1 MLPTLPRRTRSRAL
15 PLITATALLAAV
27 GVAAPA
33 LAATPTSGT
42 VSDTSTSVQWG
53 AGPFVAPNVTGATGG
68 VTCGPDLCD
77 DFALH
82 VATPAGYGDTHQLT
96 IKVGWPNAAADFDV
110 YLLDPSGAVVAS
122 SASSADPEV
131 IVTAPTSGDYT
142 VRVVPYAPLGESVT
156 GTATLTDVPGEP
168 RSEHRRRRPPSASTA
183 HPRRSPDAHDAGEP
197 SIGSSHPTG
206 STFYQALYDT
216 YKATWDDSVTPSKVT
231 WSDVSAKP
239 ANGCA
244 TGGSTSPGPDR
255 VHRPPAPVASSRA
268 SSPARPRSCATPT
281 TRARRGRPARA
292 AASTPASTTRPS
304 AAAATRPTASAR
316 CPRRPTRTP
325 STTAARTSPTP
336 TARRATT
343 AA

>member
-42 VSDTSTSVQWG
+42 VSDTSTSVRWG

-96 IKVGWPNAAADFDV
+96 IKVGWQNAAADFDV

-122 SASSADPEV
+122 SASSSDPEV
-131 IVTAPTSGDYT
+131 IVTAPTSGDFT
-142 VRVVPYAPLGESVT
+142 VRVVPYAPLGESIT
-156 GTATLTDVPGEP
+156 GTATLTDVPANP
-168 RSEHRRRRPPSASTA
+168 APSTA
-183 HPRRSPDAHDAGEP
+183 TPPTFSQYGAPSSFARAHDAGEP

-216 YKATWDDSVTPSKVT
+216 YRATWDDSVTPSKVT

-239 ANGCA
+239 PTAA
-244 TGGSTSPGPDR
+244 
-255 VHRPPAPVASSRA
+255 PPA
-268 SSPARPRSCATPT
+268 
-281 TRARRGRPARA
+281 ARRR
-292 AASTPASTTRPS
+292 STPSGS
-304 AAAATRPTASAR
+304 
-316 CPRRPTRTP
+316 
-325 STTAARTSPTP
+325 P
-336 TARRATT
+336 TARTGRVFESQLAGKTSLMCYSDDEGKTWSPEPGRRPQLRRRPPDRRRRPALAERRRRA
-343 AA
+343 ADVDLPERRLLLPPGHRRRHLRVEP